1 MSDVSLSWFAHRTV
15 FPTYSKYMEIRFIY
29 FFKWLWIVHICEQLL
44 SDFMSCPKCT
54 LYLPMIH
61 GTHDARTWCTTSKPQ
76 SGPNSPG
83 ISTSVCSTFF
93 LINIGGFQ
101 QVPSSLSVACL
112 SLACLVCLF
121 GIDNNLSWTTSN
133 VLIHVLYILN
143 WYHTF

>member
-1 MSDVSLSWFAHRTV
+1 MSPCPDLPIGQFFPRIPNTWRLDLFIFLSGCELFISVSMSKTVIRLHVLSKVYPVSSH
-15 FPTYSKYMEIRFIY
+15 
-29 FFKWLWIVHICEQLL
+29 
-44 SDFMSCPKCT
+44 D
-54 LYLPMIH
+54 
-61 GTHDARTWCTTSKPQ
+61 THDARTWCTTSKPQ

-112 SLACLVCLF
+112 SLACSVCLF
-121 GIDNNLSWTTSN
+121 GIDNNLSWTMSN